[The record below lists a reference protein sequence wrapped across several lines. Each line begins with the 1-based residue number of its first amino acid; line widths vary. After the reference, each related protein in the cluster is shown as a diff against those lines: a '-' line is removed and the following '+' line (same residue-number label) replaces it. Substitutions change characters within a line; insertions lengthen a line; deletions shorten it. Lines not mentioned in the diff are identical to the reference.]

1 MCIRDRVN
9 TVKGYAKHEESTFTQ
24 VVEARAKATQT
35 QLNIDAVSYTHLDVY
50 KRQQYDDPNSP
61 THRVGSDRAN
71 LFESVTHRFPMLS
84 LANTYSE
91 EEVVDFDARVRKEV
105 GEAEYVCELKYDG
118 TAISLLYEHGRLVRA
133 ATRGDGLMGDD
144 VTENARTIRSIPLQ
158 LRGNG
163 YPGLF
168 EIRGEILI
176 CLLYTSRCV

>member
-1 MCIRDRVN
+1 MQPKETIEQLR
-9 TVKGYAKHEESTFTQ
+9 Q
-24 VVEARAKATQT
+24 
-35 QLNIDAVSYTHLDVY
+35 QLNELNYRYYVLNDPLMSDFEYDKLMRELQELETAHP
-50 KRQQYDDPNSP
+50 QYDDPNSP

-144 VTENARTIRSIPLQ
+144 VTENARTIRRYSPATPWQRI
-158 LRGNG
+158 
-163 YPGLF
+163 
-168 EIRGEILI
+168 
-176 CLLYTSRCV
+176 SRPVRDTG

>member
-1 MCIRDRVN
+1 MQPKETIEQLR
-9 TVKGYAKHEESTFTQ
+9 Q
-24 VVEARAKATQT
+24 
-35 QLNIDAVSYTHLDVY
+35 QLNELNYRYYVLNDPLMSDFEYDKLMRELQELETAHP
-50 KRQQYDDPNSP
+50 QYDDPNSP

-133 ATRGDGLMGDD
+133 ATRGDGLMGD
-144 VTENARTIRSIPLQ
+144 VFFAN
-158 LRGNG
+158 
-163 YPGLF
+163 
-168 EIRGEILI
+168 
-176 CLLYTSRCV
+176 V

>member
-1 MCIRDRVN
+1 MQPKETIEQLR
-9 TVKGYAKHEESTFTQ
+9 Q
-24 VVEARAKATQT
+24 
-35 QLNIDAVSYTHLDVY
+35 QLNELNYRYYVLNDPLMSDFEYDKLMRELQELETAHP
-50 KRQQYDDPNSP
+50 QYDDPNSP

-133 ATRGDGLMGDD
+133 ATRGDGLMG
-144 VTENARTIRSIPLQ
+144 TM
-158 LRGNG
+158 
-163 YPGLF
+163 
-168 EIRGEILI
+168 
-176 CLLYTSRCV
+176 

>member
-1 MCIRDRVN
+1 MQPKETIEQLR
-9 TVKGYAKHEESTFTQ
+9 Q
-24 VVEARAKATQT
+24 
-35 QLNIDAVSYTHLDVY
+35 QLNELNYRYYVLNDPLMSDFEYDKLMRELQELETAHP
-50 KRQQYDDPNSP
+50 QYDDPNSP

-144 VTENARTIRSIPLQ
+144 VTENARTIRNSVATDIPA
-158 LRGNG
+158 
-163 YPGLF
+163 
-168 EIRGEILI
+168 
-176 CLLYTSRCV
+176 CSRYGVRY